1 MYFKGVITPQTLT
14 LGETMSNEQIK
25 IGLVVDSN
33 GTTKAEIKDAEKL
46 ASAYERAS
54 KAAASI
60 GGTSGS
66 RAMAAKAAPVGS
78 QALIDDKQYNQLRGT
93 AGVTGASARDF
104 ANQAQGLGGLVRLY
118 ATFAANI
125 FAATAAFSALKNAAD
140 TTNLVRGLDT
150 LGASAG
156 KSLGTLSKR
165 LVEVTDGAI
174 SMRDAMTAVAQTS
187 SAGMSSRNIERLSL
201 VAKNAS
207 LALGV
212 SMPDALNRLSRG
224 ITKLEP
230 ELLDELGLF
239 TKIGPAT
246 DEYARQIGKT
256 AGSLTDFERRQAF
269 ANAVLEEGEKKFGAL
284 AQAASN
290 PYDKL
295 LASLKD
301 VLQSGLALVNKVLT
315 PIVSLLAESPAA
327 LSTVLAG
334 IGFVLLKQALPAI
347 GQFRAG
353 LRASAQDAL
362 AAAESFKSSFGDQFQ
377 DIIEKRFK
385 IPDIESQIKKTEQA
399 LAKASFGGTKPKSLQ
414 ALESGDLNQKNINN
428 LLETRQKIIDEG
440 IIRGKQASAQ
450 QIAAAKQEA
459 DYIRLQVKLYEQR
472 NQLAAARA
480 GTEEVANKPVG
491 RFDPEVINLR
501 KYQQLRTAVDKS
513 EAIANAAQV
522 AQVAGVRNAWAL
534 LNKEVGEKGLTGFAK
549 FSTLAQGGL
558 AAIGSRVMGVVGS
571 LGAVGQAIGIAVAV
585 FQGLDMVF
593 SKNAKQAEKFN
604 SSIESANESVD
615 NVKRTLDAAKSAEG
629 FSTRT
634 IENTMAFSTALNEL
648 TDNMKSAIK
657 ASREAEEA
665 AGWWDKFTNAVA
677 GAFGASRDDKL
688 GKAVAKQI
696 SSSIDLLSRE
706 GLDEEY
712 AAQIKK
718 ILNVNSLSDIDAVG
732 AAWKRLSKDQK
743 DALTAIQEQAN
754 RSLGNAAAAI
764 QSFKDKSAEATK
776 TYKDFLNSFL
786 DTSPTF
792 KLGMSLID
800 VGNSLQTVIAA
811 GPDRVAQ
818 AFDDIAKNSDK
829 AALLGKNFVNG
840 FTQIAKAFTQ
850 ETLAINA
857 LNDAVKQYQKNLED
871 LRAEREN
878 IQKYGINKGAAV
890 QQQNLARNREEMGI
904 VTSDLITARK
914 AAESIA
920 TPAINAA
927 RKLLE
932 EGTKTIIEQG
942 RALIQRSIKEA
953 EFTGGQAIAKALAGM
968 LTGERKAQVEGQLAV
983 DELKFRIGTLKANE
997 QLISTQSELTNQM
1010 QLNNALQAEANAL
1023 YRLTNAE
1030 QKKDTN
1036 AIDRLT
1042 KELETAQRGVAES
1055 KIKSGLEPTGQEAE
1069 LLGESAINK
1078 LRQQKADR
1086 EAIAKQAVLAPRIQ
1100 LERQLTAQQIT
1111 NRQSEFRG
1119 REEDIK
1125 AEEQLQ
1131 NRINA
1136 ALLARQQIYFSLTD
1150 SADQQLVAARQA
1162 LELADKQNRDRQET
1176 AELERKIAQLAL
1188 EADNAKNEGQ
1198 AQIYLQYVK
1207 EGEILTNRLNKI
1219 KEIQTIENDTT
1230 GIKNRQEIGKAQAE
1244 SYDRQKQLFEAQS
1257 EADKIR
1263 LDSELQLKQIK
1274 LDTELGVEAALTK
1287 NLQLTESQKATIE
1300 YQAGLRQAALDRD
1313 RAKIQA
1319 NADFERQQAL
1329 NLFEIKKVLAK
1340 NQTADGDITAQG
1352 QAEIAQ
1358 IYAREAAQ
1366 KASRDAAIQGA
1377 DVLYN
1382 KNLIVASAVKDAALR
1397 QDEWNQ
1403 KLQVAADIAGSLRG
1417 AFEGATGALGQFGQN
1432 VGGLVDTLAQVA
1444 DQNKKNAD
1452 SMDMLNKKSAQAEK
1466 AGDWEAWF
1474 DLQDQK
1480 DKLTKKSQRDEIN
1493 GYIQTTNA
1501 AKKMFKEKTTA
1512 YKLLD
1517 ATEKAMHVWKMAA
1530 FVRENAA
1537 EITST
1542 VVSMAASAKKMGA
1555 KVLEAGVDGVAA
1567 VVKAIASVPFPL
1579 NIVAGA
1585 VTAAAVAALLS
1596 KIGGKGPGA
1605 PSGGSF
1611 VPTAA
1616 QSQTVQGTAMGYD
1629 SFGNKVQTSRGVYG
1643 DPEARS
1649 KSIENSIKII
1659 KDTSLDG
1666 LAYDNEVVRLLT
1678 SIDNGINKTANQLF
1692 NVPGLR
1698 TGSISGTV
1706 EGTKKYDVNAFSKLG
1721 PSAIISYLTGGPLGF
1736 GTLISKGLD
1745 LIASWFGLG
1754 KKVTTTILDSGLMI
1768 EGSFT
1773 DLAKATQNASIGF
1786 FETIQT
1792 VTEGYAANK
1801 ISFKNPSGKFT
1812 RVDVNTVRIVQE
1824 EFDKL
1829 APGFRT
1835 EFQKIFAY
1843 GVETFKK
1850 IGAIAGKTDSEVEAI
1865 LNSFDLTG
1873 RFASLRGLSGDAL
1886 KEGYSAVINKI
1897 FDDASL
1903 LLLKSY
1909 EKYAK
1914 QNEAL
1919 LETVVR
1925 VQNTNS
1931 KVNAALLNTG
1941 NEYIKRGGVL
1951 AIEATNALEEL
1962 FGGLNNFISSY
1973 SRYTE
1978 TFLTQ
1983 QQQIQP
1989 VINSVVGSLA
1999 SLGFM
2004 SVDTKEEFAGVVNS
2018 LDLTSEAGRDT
2029 YLALMKLSEP
2039 FAKVIS
2045 YINELKQ
2052 TATNF
2057 SIQIAKL
2064 TGRDAEALAMERQAT
2079 IDKTDEL
2086 FKPTQRYIFALE
2098 DVKTAQDNLTKARE
2112 REKTSLSSQKN
2123 ALTGFLTNIKN
2134 FTEGLLLG
2142 SQSILTPLQKYTQA
2156 KDKFQE
2162 LLTAASA
2169 IPSTEAEIKARD
2181 DAANQLSSAASAYLD
2196 ASRAYN
2202 ASSEAYTQD
2211 FNLVQEKLSGL
2222 SSVMTDQL
2230 ATIDDQVNA
2239 LTDNTTALQTVAEA
2253 TQALSTAMANE
2264 AIAKAAYTSSQSAVN
2279 AASAMPTAENKIKQ
2293 AVTDIYQS
2301 AFGRAPDTGGLN
2313 YWTGVAG
2320 KDYYNPSSQQ
2330 VDSTALAQRIWES
2343 SSPDD
2348 KVRAAYWKVLGR
2360 KESEID
2366 PGGFQ
2371 YWTSRIASGSIG
2383 MGDFYAAVAG
2393 GATGS
2398 DVAKAEAWKRN
2409 PVYYARGGY
2418 ASSGWAMVGEQG
2430 PELVDFQSPGRV
2442 YTAQQTQSAFAGAT
2456 ANMAEL
2462 VQEVKRLNQEVQRLQ
2477 QVVADGSMMN
2487 VQATERN
2494 TQEITQSVKSAETS
2508 QIHVQQISRKVAVV

>member
-1 MYFKGVITPQTLT
+1 
-14 LGETMSNEQIK
+14 MSNEQIK
-25 IGLVVDSN
+25 IGLVVNSN
-33 GTTKAEIKDAEKL
+33 GTTEAETKKAEKL
-46 ASAYERAS
+46 ASTYERAS
-54 KAAASI
+54 KAAAGI

-78 QALIDDKQYNQLRGT
+78 QAMLDDKQYNQLRGA

-174 SMRDAMTAVAQTS
+174 SMREAMTAVAQTS
-187 SAGMSSRNIERLSL
+187 SAGMSSQNIERLSL

-246 DEYARQIGKT
+246 EEYARQIGKT

-399 LAKASFGGTKPKSLQ
+399 LAKSSFGGTKPKSLQ
-414 ALESGDLNQKNINN
+414 ALEGGELNQKNINK

-440 IIRGKQASAQ
+440 IVRGKQASAQ
-450 QIAAAKQEA
+450 QIATAKQEA
-459 DYIRLQVKLYEQR
+459 DYIKLQVKLYEQR

-522 AQVAGVRNAWAL
+522 AQVAGIRNSWAL

-593 SKNAKQAEKFN
+593 SKNAKQMEKFN
-604 SSIESANESVD
+604 SSIEAADESVA

-665 AGWWDKFTNAVA
+665 ASWWDKFTNAVA

-718 ILNVNSLSDIDAVG
+718 ILNVNSLADIDAVG

-743 DALTAIQEQAN
+743 DALTDIQEQAN
-754 RSLGNAAAAI
+754 RSLGNAASAI
-764 QSFKDKSAEATK
+764 QSFRDKSAEATK

-800 VGNSLQTVIAA
+800 VGNSLQTVIDA

-829 AALLGKNFVNG
+829 AALLGKNFVSG

-850 ETLAINA
+850 ETLTINA
-857 LNDAVKQYQKNLED
+857 LNDAVKQYQKNLES
-871 LRAEREN
+871 LRAEREK
-878 IQKYGINKGAAV
+878 IQKYGINQGAAV
-890 QQQNLARNREEMGI
+890 QQENLARNREQMGI

-932 EGTKTIIEQG
+932 EGTKAIVEQG

-953 EFTGGQAIAKALAGM
+953 EFTGGQAITRALAGM

-997 QLISTQSELTNQM
+997 QLISTQSELNNQM

-1023 YRLTNAE
+1023 YRLNNAE

-1042 KELETAQRGVAES
+1042 KELQAAQRGVGES
-1055 KIKSGLEPTGQEAE
+1055 KARAGLALTDEEAN
-1069 LLGESAINK
+1069 LLGEATIGKIRTQQESAR
-1078 LRQQKADR
+1078 LTAR
-1086 EAIAKQAVLAPRIQ
+1086 QAVQAPRIQ
-1100 LERQLTAQQIT
+1100 LERQLAAQQIS
-1111 NRQSEFRG
+1111 NRQGEFRG

-1125 AEEQLQ
+1125 AEEQIQ

-1136 ALLARQQIYFSLTD
+1136 ALLARQQVYFSLTD
-1150 SADQQLVAARQA
+1150 SADEQLIAARQT
-1162 LELADKQNRDRQET
+1162 LELTDKQNRDKQET
-1176 AELERKIAQLAL
+1176 AELERRV
-1188 EADNAKNEGQ
+1188 
-1198 AQIYLQYVK
+1198 AQIRVEANDADINGRADLAFKYSEELNL
-1207 EGEILTNRLNKI
+1207 LTGRLNKI
-1219 KEIQTIENDTT
+1219 KEAQAIENDTT
-1230 GIKNRQEIGKAQAE
+1230 GIKNRQELGKAQAE
-1244 SYDRQKQLFEAQS
+1244 GYERQKQLFEAQA
-1257 EADKIR
+1257 EADKLR
-1263 LDSELQLKQIK
+1263 LDSELQLKQLK

-1287 NLQLTESQKATIE
+1287 NLQLTESAKAIIE

-1313 RAKIQA
+1313 RVKIQA
-1319 NADFERQQAL
+1319 NADFERQQAI
-1329 NLFEIKKVLAK
+1329 NLFEIRKTLAK

-1366 KASRDAAIQGA
+1366 KAGRDAAIQGA
-1377 DVLYN
+1377 DQLYN
-1382 KNLIVASAVKDAALR
+1382 KNVAVAGAVKDAALR

-1432 VGGLVDTLAQVA
+1432 IGTLVESLAQVA

-1452 SMDMLNKKSAQAEK
+1452 SMDMLNKKSAEAEK
-1466 AGDWEAWF
+1466 SGNWEAWF
-1474 DLQDQK
+1474 DFQDQK
-1480 DKLTKKSQRDEIN
+1480 DKLTKKSQKDEIN

-1501 AKKMFKEKTTA
+1501 AKKLFKEKSTA
-1512 YKLLD
+1512 YKALD
-1517 ATEKAMHVWKMAA
+1517 AMEKVMHVARLAREMKDLYVSL
-1530 FVRENAA
+1530 FVDKTKVA
-1537 EITST
+1537 ST
-1542 VVSMAASAKKMGA
+1542 VTAETAATS
-1555 KVLEAGVDGVAA
+1555 
-1567 VVKAIASVPFPL
+1567 ASVAGESARAPSTIAGIFGKANSQLGPIAGP
-1579 NIVAGA
+1579 IVAGGLIA
-1585 VTAAAVAALLS
+1585 VFLAMLA
-1596 KIGGKGPGA
+1596 
-1605 PSGGSF
+1605 SGGGRGGSKPSF
-1611 VPTAA
+1611 TPTAA
-1616 QSQTVQGTAMGYD
+1616 QAQEVQGTAMGYN
-1629 SFGNKVQTSRGVYG
+1629 SEGAKVQVREGVFG
-1643 DPEARS
+1643 DKDA
-1649 KSIENSIKII
+1649 KSQSIANSLNILKNNSI
-1659 KDTSLDG
+1659 DG
-1666 LAYDNEVVRLLT
+1666 LSYDSRMVQLLS
-1678 SIDNGINKTANQLF
+1678 SIDKGINKAAIQAYGIQGLASGTAF
-1692 NVPGLR
+1692 
-1698 TGSISGTV
+1698 GTV
-1706 EGTKKYDVNAFSKLG
+1706 EGEQKSGGFLGIGGKKLNTSIIDTGLAVTGSFMDLVNATTNDSIKLYETVQKSKRVWVGLKGYQTRTWTETAVKNMRDINMGFVEAMQDVFSN
-1721 PSAIISYLTGGPLGF
+1721 
-1736 GTLISKGLD
+1736 
-1745 LIASWFGLG
+1745 
-1754 KKVTTTILDSGLMI
+1754 
-1768 EGSFT
+1768 
-1773 DLAKATQNASIGF
+1773 AK
-1786 FETIQT
+1786 
-1792 VTEGYAANK
+1792 
-1801 ISFKNPSGKFT
+1801 
-1812 RVDVNTVRIVQE
+1812 DM
-1824 EFDKL
+1824 L
-1829 APGFRT
+1829 
-1835 EFQKIFAY
+1835 
-1843 GVETFKK
+1843 VET
-1850 IGAIAGKTDSEVEAI
+1850 ASLVGKSEQDVI
-1865 LNSFDLTG
+1865 QVLQGMDLTG
-1873 RFASLRGLSGDAL
+1873 RFASLRNL
-1886 KEGYSAVINKI
+1886 KGEELATELNSVISATL
-1897 FDDASL
+1897 DDASN
-1903 LLLKSY
+1903 SIFAVFRDY
-1909 EKYAK
+1909 RQFGEGM
-1914 QNEAL
+1914 
-1919 LETVVR
+1919 LETVAR
-1925 VQNTNS
+1925 VLNTNEQMNLAMS
-1931 KVNAALLNTG
+1931 MLKSSMKLDFDASEKFVEYLGGMEKAGSSLRYYFENFMTAQDQYEYTFGRLNGVFKEANLVLPKTKK
-1941 NEYIKRGGVL
+1941 EYIALVDTYKNRNTDDDRKKL
-1951 AIEATNALEEL
+1951 ATLIKYSEDYYKLIGSFGEAYADQIKGLEDSSSKLRDYAKSLREFSNSLVTGSLSIATPLEKFAQLQSEFSSAAGLAKTGDVEALGKIQNVSQNLLTSAQGLFASGPKYQEL
-1962 FGGLNNFISSY
+1962 FEYVTTTLADVGTFADAKADVQELQLNAMKD
-1973 SRYTE
+1973 
-1978 TFLTQ
+1978 
-1983 QQQIQP
+1983 
-1989 VINSVVGSLA
+1989 SVSL
-1999 SLGFM
+1999 LDNI
-2004 SVDTKEEFAGVVNS
+2004 DTN
-2018 LDLTSEAGRDT
+2018 
-2029 YLALMKLSEP
+2029 
-2039 FAKVIS
+2039 
-2045 YINELKQ
+2045 
-2052 TATNF
+2052 
-2057 SIQIAKL
+2057 IAKL
-2064 TGRDAEALAMERQAT
+2064 AGGE
-2079 IDKTDEL
+2079 
-2086 FKPTQRYIFALE
+2086 
-2098 DVKTAQDNLTKARE
+2098 
-2112 REKTSLSSQKN
+2112 SLQ
-2123 ALTGFLTNIKN
+2123 
-2134 FTEGLLLG
+2134 
-2142 SQSILTPLQKYTQA
+2142 
-2156 KDKFQE
+2156 
-2162 LLTAASA
+2162 TAA
-2169 IPSTEAEIKARD
+2169 TGGYR
-2181 DAANQLSSAASAYLD
+2181 
-2196 ASRAYN
+2196 
-2202 ASSEAYTQD
+2202 
-2211 FNLVQEKLSGL
+2211 SGL
-2222 SSVMTDQL
+2222 TL
-2230 ATIDDQVNA
+2230 
-2239 LTDNTTALQTVAEA
+2239 
-2253 TQALSTAMANE
+2253 
-2264 AIAKAAYTSSQSAVN
+2264 
-2279 AASAMPTAENKIKQ
+2279 
-2293 AVTDIYQS
+2293 
-2301 AFGRAPDTGGLN
+2301 
-2313 YWTGVAG
+2313 
-2320 KDYYNPSSQQ
+2320 
-2330 VDSTALAQRIWES
+2330 
-2343 SSPDD
+2343 
-2348 KVRAAYWKVLGR
+2348 
-2360 KESEID
+2360 
-2366 PGGFQ
+2366 
-2371 YWTSRIASGSIG
+2371 
-2383 MGDFYAAVAG
+2383 
-2393 GATGS
+2393 
-2398 DVAKAEAWKRN
+2398 
-2409 PVYYARGGY
+2409 
-2418 ASSGWAMVGEQG
+2418 VGELG
-2430 PELVDFQSPGRV
+2430 PELVDFQNPGRV
-2442 YTAQQTQSAFAGAT
+2442 YTADQTAGMFAQAPGNGQQFGL
-2456 ANMAEL
+2456 MVREL
-2462 VQEVKRLNQEVQRLQ
+2462 QQLRQEVTILRKDQQKQTGDLIVTNYDATNKLAEQIADAVVQT
-2477 QVVADGSMMN
+2477 VADSN
-2487 VQATERN
+2487 WQTR
-2494 TQEITQSVKSAETS
+2494 SKP
-2508 QIHVQQISRKVAVV
+2508 QIK

>member
-1 MYFKGVITPQTLT
+1 MYFKGVITPHTLT

-450 QIAAAKQEA
+450 QIASAKQEA

-522 AQVAGVRNAWAL
+522 AQVAGIRNSWAL

-571 LGAVGQAIGIAVAV
+571 LGAVGQAIGVAVAV

-634 IENTMAFSTALNEL
+634 IENTMAFSTAFNEL

-800 VGNSLQTVIAA
+800 VGNSLQTVIDA

-878 IQKYGINKGAAV
+878 IQKYGTNKGAAV
-890 QQQNLARNREEMGI
+890 QRQNLARNSEEMGI

-932 EGTKTIIEQG
+932 EGTKAIVEQG

-1055 KIKSGLEPTGQEAE
+1055 KIKSGLEPTVQESE

-1086 EAIAKQAVLAPRIQ
+1086 EVIAKQAVRAPRIQ

-1198 AQIYLQYVK
+1198 AEIYLQYVK

-1403 KLQVAADIAGSLRG
+1403 KLLLAASIADSLRG

-1432 VGGLVDTLAQVA
+1432 LGSVVEALSQVA
-1444 DQNKKNAD
+1444 N
-1452 SMDMLNKKSAQAEK
+1452 LNKQNSDNLKNNAKEQTDVNSKLSAYYDVMDSGGQLSE
-1466 AGDWEAWF
+1466 E
-1474 DLQDQK
+1474 QQK
-1480 DKLTKKSQRDEIN
+1480 KFTELSGRKIELLDEETSIKKKSERDELAGN
-1493 GYIQTTNA
+1493 TKLVGSVKNLFGQ
-1501 AKKMFKEKTTA
+1501 KTGA
-1512 YKLLD
+1512 YKAL
-1517 ATEKAMHVWKMAA
+1517 AAVEKAMHLARLAMDVKEMVSKIFTTQAA
-1530 FVRENAA
+1530 TGAVAAGQAQQTAATESGILSRLGGYAA
-1537 EITST
+1537 EIYGKTIGQLGPIAGP
-1542 VVSMAASAKKMGA
+1542 VVATALVATMFAMMGKSGKK
-1555 KVLEAGVDGVAA
+1555 
-1567 VVKAIASVPFPL
+1567 
-1579 NIVAGA
+1579 
-1585 VTAAAVAALLS
+1585 
-1596 KIGGKGPGA
+1596 GGG
-1605 PSGGSF
+1605 F
-1611 VPTAA
+1611 MPTAA
-1616 QSQTVQGTAMGYD
+1616 QAQEVQGTAMDYNSKGE
-1629 SFGNKVQTSRGVYG
+1629 KVQVRTGVLGDTS
-1643 DPEARS
+1643 AKS
-1649 KSIENSIKII
+1649 QSIENSLKII
-1659 KDTSLDG
+1659 KENSVDG
-1666 LAYDNEVVRLLT
+1666 LSYDNKVVQLLE
-1678 SIDNGINKTANQLF
+1678 SIDKGINKTALRAYNL
-1692 NVPGLR
+1692 PGVA
-1698 TGSISGTV
+1698 SGT
-1706 EGTKKYDVNAFSKLG
+1706 A
-1721 PSAIISYLTGGPLGF
+1721 F
-1736 GTLISKGLD
+1736 GTLEGTRKGGGVLGTGLFASKVSTSIINSGLEISGSFMDLTKATEKD
-1745 LIASWFGLG
+1745 LIKVFEVVNVSKKNWYGKVSRWNETLTKSVKEIDMGLVEGIQSIFVNARDTMVEVGKLVNVGAS
-1754 KKVTTTILDSGLMI
+1754 TIDEALSTL
-1768 EGSFT
+1768 S
-1773 DLAKATQNASIGF
+1773 LS
-1786 FETIQT
+1786 
-1792 VTEGYAANK
+1792 NK
-1801 ISFKNPSGKFT
+1801 F
-1812 RVDVNTVRIVQE
+1812 V
-1824 EFDKL
+1824 
-1829 APGFRT
+1829 
-1835 EFQKIFAY
+1835 
-1843 GVETFKK
+1843 
-1850 IGAIAGKTDSEVEAI
+1850 
-1865 LNSFDLTG
+1865 
-1873 RFASLRGLSGDAL
+1873 SLRGLKGEELATQL
-1886 KEGYSAVINKI
+1886 NAVISSAL
-1897 FDDASL
+1897 DDATAGIF
-1903 LLLKSY
+1903 
-1909 EKYAK
+1909 ETFK
-1914 QNEAL
+1914 QYQKFGEGL
-1919 LETVVR
+1919 LETIVR
-1925 VQNTNS
+1925 ITDSNT
-1931 KVNAALLNTG
+1931 KVNQALKNIGAGQGRVLDIAATEAFLDVV
-1941 NEYIKRGGVL
+1941 GGIDTFV
-1951 AIEATNALEEL
+1951 EKYNK
-1962 FGGLNNFISSY
+1962 FSSN
-1973 SRYTE
+1973 
-1978 TFLTQ
+1978 FLTEAER
-1983 QQQIQP
+1983 IKP
-1989 VINSVVGSLA
+1989 KTLA
-1999 SLGFM
+1999 VSQFITDLGFE
-2004 SVDTKEEFAGVVNS
+2004 SVDTKDEFLGLVRS
-2018 LDLTSEAGRDT
+2018 LDLGTTAGQKTFDSLMKVSEAFGEVTD
-2029 YLALMKLSEP
+2029 YLGKLKE
-2039 FAKVIS
+2039 
-2045 YINELKQ
+2045 
-2052 TATNF
+2052 TAAGF
-2057 SIQIAKL
+2057 SVQILKL

-2098 DVKTAQDNLTKARE
+2098 DVKTAQDNLTKARD
-2112 REKTSLSSQKN
+2112 REKSSLSSQKS
-2123 ALTGFLTNIKN
+2123 ALTSFLTNIKN
-2134 FTEGLLLG
+2134 FTDGLLLG

-2253 TQALSTAMANE
+2253 TQALATAMANE
-2264 AIAKAAYTSSQSAVN
+2264 AIAKAAYTSSQSAVS
-2279 AASAMPTAENKIKQ
+2279 AATSMPTTENKIKR
-2293 AVTDIYQS
+2293 AVSDIYQS
-2301 AFGRAPDTGGLN
+2301 AFGRMPDAEGLN
-2313 YWTGVAG
+2313 YWTGVAA
-2320 KDYYNPSSQQ
+2320 KDYYDAASQQ
-2330 VDSTALAQRIWES
+2330 VNSAALAQQIWGS

-2366 PGGFQ
+2366 QGGFK
-2371 YWTSRIASGSIG
+2371 YWTSRVASGNIS
-2383 MGDFYAAVAG
+2383 MQDFYAAIAS

-2398 DVAKAEAWKRN
+2398 DIAKAEAWRRN

-2418 ASSGWAMVGEQG
+2418 ADSGWAVVGEQG

-2456 ANMAEL
+2456 ASMSEL

>member
-25 IGLVVDSN
+25 IGLVVSSN
-33 GTTKAEIKDAEKL
+33 GTTQAEIKDAEKL
-46 ASAYERAS
+46 ASVYERAS

-78 QALIDDKQYNQLRGT
+78 QALIDDKQYNQLRGA

-174 SMRDAMTAVAQTS
+174 SMREAMTAVAQTS
-187 SAGMSSRNIERLSL
+187 SAGMSSQNIERLSL

-246 DEYARQIGKT
+246 EEYARQIGKT

-301 VLQSGLALVNKVLT
+301 VLQSGLELVNKVLT

-414 ALESGDLNQKNINN
+414 ALEAGDLNQKNINN

-440 IIRGKQASAQ
+440 IIRGKKASAQ
-450 QIAAAKQEA
+450 QIATAKQEA
-459 DYIRLQVKLYEQR
+459 DYIKLQVKLYEQR
-472 NQLAAARA
+472 NQLATARA

-522 AQVAGVRNAWAL
+522 AQVAGIRNSWAL

-593 SKNAKQAEKFN
+593 SKNAKQMEKFN

-718 ILNVNSLSDIDAVG
+718 ILNVNSLADIDAVG

-754 RSLGNAAAAI
+754 RSLGNAASAI

-800 VGNSLQTVIAA
+800 VGNSLQTVIDA

-850 ETLAINA
+850 ETLVINA
-857 LNDAVKQYQKNLED
+857 LNDAVKQYQKNLES

-890 QQQNLARNREEMGI
+890 QQENLARNREQMGI

-932 EGTKTIIEQG
+932 EGTKAIVEQG

-953 EFTGGQAIAKALAGM
+953 EFTGGQAITRALAGM

-997 QLISTQSELTNQM
+997 QLISTQSELITQM
-1010 QLNNALQAEANAL
+1010 QLNNALQEESNAL
-1023 YRLTNAE
+1023 YRLNNAE

-1036 AIDRLT
+1036 AIEKFA
-1042 KELETAQRGVAES
+1042 KELQAAQRGVGES
-1055 KIKSGLEPTGQEAE
+1055 KARAGLALTDEESN
-1069 LLGESAINK
+1069 LLGESVIN
-1078 LRQQKADR
+1078 RIRTQQESAR
-1086 EAIAKQAVLAPRIQ
+1086 LTARQAVQAPRIQ
-1100 LERQLTAQQIT
+1100 LERQLTAQQIS

-1125 AEEQLQ
+1125 AEEQIQ

-1136 ALLARQQIYFSLTD
+1136 ALLARQQVYFSLTD
-1150 SADQQLVAARQA
+1150 SADEQLIAARQT
-1162 LELADKQNRDRQET
+1162 LELTDKQNRDKQET
-1176 AELERKIAQLAL
+1176 AELERRV
-1188 EADNAKNEGQ
+1188 
-1198 AQIYLQYVK
+1198 AQIRVEANDADIAGRADLAFKYSEELNL
-1207 EGEILTNRLNKI
+1207 LTGRLNKI
-1219 KEIQTIENDTT
+1219 KEAQAIENDTT
-1230 GIKNRQEIGKAQAE
+1230 GIKNRQELGKAQAE
-1244 SYDRQKQLFEAQS
+1244 GYERQKQLFEAQA
-1257 EADKIR
+1257 EADKLR
-1263 LDSELQLKQIK
+1263 LDSELQLKQLK

-1287 NLQLTESQKATIE
+1287 NLQLTESAKAIIE

-1313 RAKIQA
+1313 RVKIQA
-1319 NADFERQQAL
+1319 NADFERQQAI
-1329 NLFEIKKVLAK
+1329 NLFEIRKILAK
-1340 NQTADGDITAQG
+1340 NQTVDGDITAQG
-1352 QAEIAQ
+1352 QAELAQ

-1366 KASRDAAIQGA
+1366 KAGRDAAIQGA
-1377 DVLYN
+1377 DQLYN
-1382 KNLIVASAVKDAALR
+1382 KNVAVAGAIKDAALR

-1403 KLQVAADIAGSLRG
+1403 KLQLASDIAGSLRG
-1417 AFEGATGALGQFGQN
+1417 AFEGATGAIGQFGQN
-1432 VGGLVDTLAQVA
+1432 IGTLVESLAQVA
-1444 DQNKKNAD
+1444 NQNKNNAD
-1452 SMDMLNKKSAQAEK
+1452 SMDMLNKKSAEAEK
-1466 AGDWEAWF
+1466 SGNWQAWF
-1474 DLQDQK
+1474 DLQDEK
-1480 DKLTKKSQRDEIN
+1480 DKLTKKSQKDELN

-1501 AKKMFKEKTTA
+1501 AKKMFKEKSTA
-1512 YKLLD
+1512 YKALD
-1517 ATEKAMHVWKMAA
+1517 AMEKVMHVAKLAREMKDLYVSL
-1530 FVRENAA
+1530 FVDK
-1537 EITST
+1537 TK
-1542 VVSMAASAKKMGA
+1542 VASAVTA
-1555 KVLEAGVDGVAA
+1555 ETAA
-1567 VVKAIASVPFPL
+1567 TSASVAGESARAPSTIAGIFGKANSQLGPIAGP
-1579 NIVAGA
+1579 IVAGGLIA
-1585 VTAAAVAALLS
+1585 VFLAMLA
-1596 KIGGKGPGA
+1596 
-1605 PSGGSF
+1605 SGGGRGGSKPSF
-1611 VPTAA
+1611 TPTAA
-1616 QSQTVQGTAMGYD
+1616 QAQEVQGTAMDYNSKGE
-1629 SFGNKVQTSRGVYG
+1629 KVQVRTGVLGDTS
-1643 DPEARS
+1643 AKS
-1649 KSIENSIKII
+1649 QSIENSLKII
-1659 KDTSLDG
+1659 KENSVDG
-1666 LAYDNEVVRLLT
+1666 LSYDNKVVQLLE
-1678 SIDNGINKTANQLF
+1678 SIDKGINKTALRAYNL
-1692 NVPGLR
+1692 PGVA
-1698 TGSISGTV
+1698 SGT
-1706 EGTKKYDVNAFSKLG
+1706 A
-1721 PSAIISYLTGGPLGF
+1721 F
-1736 GTLISKGLD
+1736 GTLEGTRKGGGVLGTGLFASKVSTSIINSGLEISGSFMDLTKATEKD
-1745 LIASWFGLG
+1745 LIKVFEVVNVSKKNWYG
-1754 KKVTTTILDSGLMI
+1754 KVTRWTETLTRSVKEIDMGLV
-1768 EGSFT
+1768 EG
-1773 DLAKATQNASIGF
+1773 
-1786 FETIQT
+1786 IQ
-1792 VTEGYAANK
+1792 
-1801 ISFKNPSGKFT
+1801 
-1812 RVDVNTVRIVQE
+1812 D
-1824 EFDKL
+1824 
-1829 APGFRT
+1829 
-1835 EFQKIFAY
+1835 IFASARDTM
-1843 GVETFKK
+1843 VEVGKLVNV
-1850 IGAIAGKTDSEVEAI
+1850 GASTIDEA
-1865 LNSFDLTG
+1865 LSTLSLSNKFV
-1873 RFASLRGLSGDAL
+1873 SLRGLKGEELATQL
-1886 KEGYSAVINKI
+1886 NAVISSAL
-1897 FDDASL
+1897 DDATAGIF
-1903 LLLKSY
+1903 
-1909 EKYAK
+1909 ETFK
-1914 QNEAL
+1914 QYQKFGEGL
-1919 LETVVR
+1919 LETIVR
-1925 VQNTNS
+1925 ITDSNA
-1931 KVNAALLNTG
+1931 KVNQALKNIGAGQGRALDIAATEAFLDVV
-1941 NEYIKRGGVL
+1941 GGIDTFV
-1951 AIEATNALEEL
+1951 EKYNK
-1962 FGGLNNFISSY
+1962 FSSN
-1973 SRYTE
+1973 
-1978 TFLTQ
+1978 FLTEAER
-1983 QQQIQP
+1983 IKP
-1989 VINSVVGSLA
+1989 KTLA
-1999 SLGFM
+1999 VSQFITDLGFE
-2004 SVDTKEEFAGVVNS
+2004 SVDTKEEFLGLVRS
-2018 LDLTSEAGRDT
+2018 LDLSTDAGQKTFDSLMKVSEAFSEVTD
-2029 YLALMKLSEP
+2029 YLDKLKE
-2039 FAKVIS
+2039 
-2045 YINELKQ
+2045 
-2052 TATNF
+2052 TATGF
-2057 SIQIAKL
+2057 SLQILKL

-2079 IDKTDEL
+2079 LDKTEEL

-2098 DVKTAQDNLTKARE
+2098 DVKTAQDNLTKARD
-2112 REKTSLSSQKN
+2112 REKSSLSSQKN

-2134 FTEGLLLG
+2134 FTDGLLLG

-2181 DAANQLSSAASAYLD
+2181 DAANQLTSAASAYLD

-2202 ASSEAYTQD
+2202 ASSEAYTDD

-2253 TQALSTAMANE
+2253 TQALATAMANE
-2264 AIAKAAYTSSQSAVN
+2264 AIAKAAYTSSQSAVS
-2279 AASAMPTAENKIKQ
+2279 AATSMPTTENKIKR
-2293 AVTDIYQS
+2293 AVSDIYQS

-2313 YWTGVAG
+2313 YWTGVAA
-2320 KDYYNPSSQQ
+2320 KDYYDAASQQ
-2330 VDSTALAQRIWES
+2330 VNSAALAQQIWGS

-2366 PGGFQ
+2366 AGGFQ
-2371 YWTSRIASGSIG
+2371 YWTNRIASGSIS
-2383 MGDFYAAVAG
+2383 MQDFYAAVAG